1 MGNSCWP
8 CPPTSSTPQ
17 SPRFVLPRPVPSLQ
31 EAARLQQ
38 ASQHPSREAACAEVT
53 DPDKS
58 SSDRQLLRSALSTHT
73 VFSCLEEEGRE
84 AVITCMK
91 QMRVPAREF
100 VVEQGFK
107 AAYYF
112 VLGAGKAEVLVDRQR
127 VRLISEGDGFGEEAL
142 LHSTARSFAVRTLS
156 ESRFWA
162 LDRFSFR
169 RFVETVN
176 ARALQ
181 SSESFVRSLPLF
193 QGLSEFQL
201 EALVNSFTVRRYSKD
216 QVVLREGAKGDW
228 LYLLQEGSVL
238 CSSHGQVL
246 RRLQTGALFGELAY
260 LSNGRR
266 TATVT
271 ALCPVLCLSIGAKQL
286 VAALG
291 SCVQSVLYANTI
303 TTSLEQS
310 GLSRRLLD
318 TQRARLVRAMRI
330 ESFDEGTIVVSQ
342 GTALSSGLWVV
353 LQGTL
358 SLGGEIYASTGECI
372 GLETSSPLSR
382 NLIVTSETADI
393 AWLSRSE
400 IETCLGCAWTATTA
414 EAFASFT
421 RLPLFRWLPEAA
433 LMELAR
439 RAHLAILTE
448 PQIGFFAEKSGEICY
463 GARWLLGSGND
474 TSDMMKAGTYWS
486 LTKEEFSESVSV
498 PLQRLM
504 HQRLDL
510 AEATIVLQDLHPTRI
525 LGQGMFGLV
534 FEVQHRSSQALY
546 ALKTVSRATVARY
559 HLHNSVLQEKN
570 IMQTLDHPLVAKLV
584 HTFKDS
590 KRLYFLQELVHGTDF
605 FEVLRALGL
614 MSDCQAQF
622 YAASLILVLDYLHSR
637 NVVYRDLKPENF
649 MVDAEGY
656 IKLVD
661 FGTAK
666 VLSGRTFSVVGTPHY
681 MAPEVVLGK
690 GYGLAVDL
698 WSLGVVI
705 YEMVCGMVPFAEEV
719 NDPYAVYEK
728 ILDHSL
734 VFPDHMKSDCRVFV
748 EQLLSPDPTYRG
760 NSETLSLRRHKWL
773 QGFDWAAMESRTLPA
788 PYLPQTSLH
797 ATDQQACLDAEE
809 EESSEDLSA
818 PPPNWDQDF

>member
-1 MGNSCWP
+1 
-8 CPPTSSTPQ
+8 
-17 SPRFVLPRPVPSLQ
+17 
-31 EAARLQQ
+31 
-38 ASQHPSREAACAEVT
+38 
-53 DPDKS
+53 
-58 SSDRQLLRSALSTHT
+58 
-73 VFSCLEEEGRE
+73 
-84 AVITCMK
+84 MK
-91 QMRVPAREF
+91 LMRVSAREF

-112 VLGAGKAEVLVDRQR
+112 VLGAGKAEMLVDKQR
-127 VRLISEGDGFGEEAL
+127 VKLINEGEGFGEEAL
-142 LHSTARSFAVRTLS
+142 LHSTARSFTVRTLS

-162 LDRFSFR
+162 LDRFSFH

-181 SSESFVRSLPLF
+181 ASDRFVRSLPLF

-201 EALVNSFTVRRYSKD
+201 EALLSSCTLRRFQKE
-216 QVVLREGAKGDW
+216 QVVLREGTKGDW
-228 LYLLQEGSVL
+228 LYLLQEGSVQ
-238 CSSHGQVL
+238 CSSQGQILRVL
-246 RRLQTGALFGELAY
+246 QAGALFGELAY

-266 TATVT
+266 TATVM
-271 ALCPVLCLSIGAKQL
+271 ALGPVLCLSIGAKQL

-310 GLSRRLLD
+310 GLSRRLLH
-318 TQRARLVRAMRI
+318 TQRSRLVRVMRI
-330 ESFDEGTIVVSQ
+330 ESFDEDTVVVSQ

-353 LQGTL
+353 LQGDL
-358 SLGGEIYASTGECI
+358 CLGGEKFASTGECF
-372 GLETSSPLSR
+372 GLETSSPLNR
-382 NLIVTSETADI
+382 NLTVTSETADI
-393 AWLSRSE
+393 AWLSRAE
-400 IETCLGCAWTATTA
+400 IETCLGCDWAETTA

-421 RLPLFRWLPEAA
+421 RLALFRWLPEAV

-439 RAHLAILTE
+439 RVHFTDLTE
-448 PQIGFFAEKSGEICY
+448 FQEGFFIEISGEVCY
-463 GARWLLGSGND
+463 GARWLLGSAAD
-474 TSDMMKAGTYWS
+474 TSESVKKGSYWS
-486 LTKEEFSESVSV
+486 LTKEEFAESVSA
-498 PLQRLM
+498 PLHKIML
-504 HQRLDL
+504 QRLDL
-510 AEATIVLQDLHPTRI
+510 VEATVVLQDLHPTRI
-525 LGQGMFGLV
+525 LGHGMFGLV

-546 ALKTVSRATVARY
+546 ALKTISRATVARFR
-559 HLHNSVLQEKN
+559 LHQSVLQEKN
-570 IMQTLDHPLVAKLV
+570 IMLGLDHPLVAKLV

-605 FEVLRALGL
+605 FEVLRVFGL
-614 MSDCQAQF
+614 LSDHQAQF
-622 YAASLILVLDYLHSR
+622 YAASLVLVLDYLHSR

-649 MVDAEGY
+649 MVDTEGY

-681 MAPEVVLGK
+681 MAPEVILSK

-705 YEMVCGMVPFAEEV
+705 YEMVCGIVPFAEEV
-719 NDPYAVYEK
+719 DDPYAIYEK

-734 VFPDHMKSDCRVFV
+734 VFPDHVKGDCRAIV

-760 NSETLSLRRHKWL
+760 NNEALNLRRHKWL
-773 QGFDWAAMESRTLPA
+773 QGFNWTALENRTLPA
-788 PYLPQTSLH
+788 PYLPQTSLQ
-797 ATDQQACLDAEE
+797 ATDQQASLDAEE
-809 EESSEDLSA
+809 EESSEDLPA